1 MEINEDNFA
10 RPRCLYSHSQ
20 YCSEGKAKSNCLLA
34 SGQNCTPIHFMV
46 ETPEIGI
53 ESDIKL
59 LKDTVIIYLNIY
71 HID

>member
-1 MEINEDNFA
+1 
-10 RPRCLYSHSQ
+10 
-20 YCSEGKAKSNCLLA
+20 
-34 SGQNCTPIHFMV
+34 MV
-46 ETPEIGI
+46 ETQKIGI